1 MIVRISG
8 ILAVADEG
16 SAVIDTGPLAYEV
29 LVPASAHADLLQ
41 RVGSD
46 VTLFTHQYMEGNPAQ
61 SHLTPRLL
69 GFLTADDRAFF
80 QEFITVRGVGM
91 RKALRAMA
99 APAHQI
105 AAAIEQD
112 DQRSLT
118 QLPEIGK
125 RLAAEIVT
133 TLRGKLDRFALAPAS
148 RSTPQRAISDIQ
160 RVAIDILVQWGDRR
174 NDAERLVALAV
185 EADSALTQPEDIVRA
200 AYRVKQGA
208 RR

>member
-8 ILAVADEG
+8 VLAAVEEG
-16 SAVIDTGPLAYEV
+16 SAIVDTGPLAYEI
-29 LVPASAHADLLQ
+29 LVPASAHLTLLE
-41 RVGSD
+41 RIGHS
-46 VTLFTHQYMEGNPAQ
+46 VTLFTHQYLEGNPAQ

-69 GFLTADDRAFF
+69 GFLSADDREFF
-80 QEFITVRGVGM
+80 EEFITVRGVGM

-125 RLAAEIVT
+125 KLAAEIVA
-133 TLRGKLDRFALAPAS
+133 TLRGKLDRFRAALPSAA
-148 RSTPQRAISDIQ
+148 TPQRAISDIQ

-174 NDAERLVALAV
+174 GDAERLVALAV
-185 EADSALTQPEDIVRA
+185 DADTSLAQPEDIVRA
-200 AYRVKQGA
+200 AYRMKHRSPQ
-208 RR
+208 

>member
-8 ILAVADEG
+8 TLAVVEEG
-16 SAVIDTGPLAYEV
+16 SAIVDTGALAYQV
-29 LVPASAHADLLQ
+29 LVPASAHIALLQ
-41 RVGSD
+41 RIGHD
-46 VTLFTHQYMEGNPAQ
+46 VTLFTHQYLEGNPAQ

-69 GFLTADDRAFF
+69 GFLTADDREFF
-80 QEFITVRGVGM
+80 EEFITVRGVGM
-91 RKALRAMA
+91 RKALRAMS

-125 RLAAEIVT
+125 KLAAEIVA
-133 TLRGKLDRFALAPAS
+133 TLRGKLDRFRAAAPSA
-148 RSTPQRAISDIQ
+148 TAPQRAISDIQ

-174 NDAERLVALAV
+174 GDAERLVALAV
-185 EADSALTQPEDIVRA
+185 EANASLAEAEDIVRA

-208 RR
+208 LR